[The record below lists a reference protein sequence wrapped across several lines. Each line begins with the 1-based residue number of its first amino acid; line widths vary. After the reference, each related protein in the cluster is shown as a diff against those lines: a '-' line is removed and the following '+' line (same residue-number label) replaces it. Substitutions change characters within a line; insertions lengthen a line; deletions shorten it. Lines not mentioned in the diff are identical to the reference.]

1 MNKRINVS
9 TASGIVCAPPSKSYA
24 HRMLISA
31 ALTNELCVISN
42 IELSNDIVATL
53 NCLNALGYHTLY
65 DDKNKQVTISYAGNK
80 SNLYNCIESGS
91 TLRFMI
97 PIVLVKE
104 GMGMFTGTT
113 RLLERGLGIY
123 EDIFNANNIEFK
135 KAENSISISGKLPSG
150 KYVVKGNVSSQ
161 FISGLLFSL
170 PLLKEDSEIEI
181 IPPIESIDYI
191 KITIDVLRMFAIEI
205 EDDLEN
211 NKIII
216 KGNQLYQQRDS
227 VVEGDYSN
235 AAFLDAFNY
244 LGGNVLINGLNEE
257 TLQGDKAYLN
267 YFNILKNEVMPTI
280 DISNTIDLGPILFTM
295 AALLNGAI
303 FTGINRLRIKESDR
317 VKCVCDEL
325 AKFGVESKISEN
337 ECIIYKNDLY
347 KPTKTLSSHNDH
359 RLVMALSVILSKF
372 GGVIENTEA
381 VNKSFP
387 TFFEVIKELGIEVQ
401 DE

>member
-80 SNLYNCIESGS
+80 SNLYDCVESGS

-104 GMGMFTGTT
+104 GMGMFTGTA

-123 EDIFNANNIEFK
+123 ENIFNANNIEFK

-267 YFNILKNEVMPTI
+267 YFNILKNEVMPII

-387 TFFEVIKELGIEVQ
+387 NFFEVIKELGIEVQ

>member
-80 SNLYNCIESGS
+80 SNLYDCIESGS

-150 KYVVKGNVSSQ
+150 KYVIKGNVSSQ

-244 LGGNVLINGLNEE
+244 LGGNVLVNGLNEE

-317 VKCVCDEL
+317 VKCVCDGL

-372 GGVIENTEA
+372 GGVIENAEA

>member
-1 MNKRINVS
+1 M
-9 TASGIVCAPPSKSYA
+9 
-24 HRMLISA
+24 
-31 ALTNELCVISN
+31 
-42 IELSNDIVATL
+42 
-53 NCLNALGYHTLY
+53 
-65 DDKNKQVTISYAGNK
+65 
-80 SNLYNCIESGS
+80 
-91 TLRFMI
+91 
-97 PIVLVKE
+97 
-104 GMGMFTGTT
+104 
-113 RLLERGLGIY
+113 
-123 EDIFNANNIEFK
+123 
-135 KAENSISISGKLPSG
+135 
-150 KYVVKGNVSSQ
+150 SSQ

-205 EDDLEN
+205 EDDLAN
-211 NKIII
+211 NKILI

-244 LGGNVLINGLNEE
+244 LGGNVLVNGLNKDS
-257 TLQGDKAYLN
+257 LQGDKAYLN
-267 YFNILKNEVMPTI
+267 YFNILKNKVMPTI

-325 AKFGVESKISEN
+325 VKFGVESKISKN
-337 ECIIYKNDLY
+337 ECIIYKNELH
-347 KPTKTLSSHNDH
+347 KPTKNLSSHNDH

-372 GGVIENTEA
+372 GGVIENAEA

-387 TFFEVIKELGIEVQ
+387 NFFEVIKDLGIEVQ